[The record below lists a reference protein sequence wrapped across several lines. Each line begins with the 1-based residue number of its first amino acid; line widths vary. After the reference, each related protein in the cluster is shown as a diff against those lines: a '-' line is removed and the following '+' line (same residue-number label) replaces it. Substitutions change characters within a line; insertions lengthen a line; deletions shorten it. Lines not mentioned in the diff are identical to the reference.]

1 MATIVRASA
10 SDIDDVAVLFA
21 VYRRFYD
28 QPTDLAKAKAIIGDR
43 IRNDESVIFL
53 ACTENDDAIGFTQLY
68 TTFCS
73 VAAGPVWVL
82 HDLSVAQQAR
92 RWNVAAELMARATD
106 HAR

>member
-53 ACTENDDAIGFTQLY
+53 ACTENDDAIDSRSFTQHFVLSLRGRFGFF
-68 TTFCS
+68 TICS
-73 VAAGPVWVL
+73 SRNKRDAGMLRP
-82 HDLSVAQQAR
+82 
-92 RWNVAAELMARATD
+92 N
-106 HAR
+106 